1 MNWWL
6 CQGPRVIVVGP
17 TDSGKSCLVRMLLG
31 WAAREGW
38 KPTYADLD
46 IGQGSITIPGTVAAT
61 PVEMPIHPIEGVPLD
76 LPLVYFYGHTT
87 PRCPNYSCKQILL
100 WDPFDLYFWNPM
112 GE

>member
-1 MNWWL
+1 MWTLSSIIHFFFSVFFVLKFLFDLW
-6 CQGPRVIVVGP
+6 QGPRCIVVGP

-31 WAAREGW
+31 WATREGW

-46 IGQGSITIPGTVAAT
+46 IGQGSITIPGTVSAT

-87 PRCPNYSCKQILL
+87 PR
-100 WDPFDLYFWNPM
+100 WVF
-112 GE
+112 G

>member
-1 MNWWL
+1 M
-6 CQGPRVIVVGP
+6 
-17 TDSGKSCLVRMLLG
+17 RMLLG

-46 IGQGSITIPGTVAAT
+46 IGQGSITVPGTISAT

-87 PRCPNYSCKQILL
+87 PRWVSASDDRLFCLL
-100 WDPFDLYFWNPM
+100 KFEALM
-112 GE
+112 ATISIVV